1 MSKFFHKL
9 FPKGISGSAALF
21 ILTLVVITHVVLT
34 YVFIEKNRTVLRR
47 ANRDEIIQKIVNAI
61 HLVEAT
67 PALNR
72 SNAIAALADPDLKVT
87 LTPEPKFDLRFTQIS
102 FWAISKALHSDL
114 ESFAIS
120 IRLDDDLWLN
130 LNATIYYHFLFTQI
144 LLISLEAIV
153 FGAILFA
160 AWSINR
166 FTRPL
171 KDFKRAAEELGMDLH
186 AKPLVIYGPGIVR
199 ETAEAMNTMQQKIQ
213 DLVKDRTLMLAAIS
227 HDLRTPITRLKLRA
241 QFMEDHEL
249 YPKMIAD
256 LDEMESMISQT
267 LTFAREEHTTEEK
280 KKLDLCSFIELICD
294 EMQDVGY
301 DVNFETSEKHIPFY
315 ARPMGLKRAL
325 SNLINNAI
333 KYGNRADVQIKIKS
347 KKTIV
352 ITIEDQGPGI
362 PEKEL
367 KNVLQPFYRA
377 DPSRSRDTGGVG
389 LGLAVAQDII
399 HYHGG
404 KIKLKNLR
412 QKGLQVSVIFPVL
425 SDEV

>member
-1 MSKFFHKL
+1 MSKAFNKL
-9 FPKGISGSAALF
+9 FPKGIPGSIALF
-21 ILTLVVITHVVLT
+21 ILTLVVIIHVVLT
-34 YVFIEKNRTVLRR
+34 YVFIEKNRSVLRQ

-87 LTPEPKFDLRFTQIS
+87 LTPEPAFKLQFTEIS
-102 FWAISKALHSDL
+102 FWAISKALHSHL

-130 LNATIYYHFLFTQI
+130 LNATIYSHFLLTQI

-171 KDFKRAAEELGMDLH
+171 KDFKRAAEELGVDLH
-186 AKPLVIYGPGIVR
+186 AKPLGIYGPSIVQ
-199 ETAEAMNTMQQKIQ
+199 ETAKAMNTMQQKIQ

-256 LDEMESMISQT
+256 LDEMESLISQT
-267 LTFAREEHTTEEK
+267 LTFAREDHTTEEK
-280 KKLDLCSFIELICD
+280 IKLDLCSFIELICD

-301 DVNFETSEKHIPFY
+301 QVTFDTEEKQISFY
-315 ARPMGLKRAL
+315 GRPIALKRAF

-333 KYGNRADVQIKIKS
+333 KYGNCAKVQINIKS
-347 KKTIV
+347 KKNIV
-352 ITIEDQGPGI
+352 ITIEDEGPGV

-377 DPSRSRDTGGVG
+377 DPSRSRDTGGTG
-389 LGLAVAQDII
+389 LGLSVAQDII
-399 HYHGG
+399 QYHGG
-404 KIKLKNLR
+404 KITLKNLKT
-412 QKGLQVSVIFPVL
+412 KGLQVSIVFPVL
-425 SDEV
+425 NENN